1 MTVTATRPQ
10 GSSSTSTMISS
21 APEVSFSSDL
31 KADDLKAQVET
42 MDPVP
47 TANRS
52 SSMPSLSAAGAHSDN
67 NTPPPYEEP
76 SRNDNANDS
85 HPGSGDITSSYF
97 MNDRWPLIFRSNPAN
112 NSSSGRNMG
121 RKCKFSPLHLAILV
135 LGIISAVLAVLR
147 LPNVAPQP
155 AAQARIRDEWDN
167 EVHAHEALRAD
178 WAREREEILSLR
190 AELERDRENWK
201 REHVAQAQRHQEEE
215 VEWEREIQAHAD
227 LRADW
232 VRAGSDITSLRAE
245 LQHQKAEWER
255 ERLAQVERRQKEEV
269 EWDKEIQA
277 HEALRADWARK
288 RDDVEALRADLQH
301 EKAEWERERLAQME
315 CRQKE
320 GVEWDKE
327 IQAHEALRADWARE
341 RVEWDKEIQAHEALR
356 ADWAREEVEWEKEI
370 QAHEA
375 LRADWAR
382 ERDDVEALR
391 ADLQCEKAE
400 WKRQRAAEKRR
411 KEDEDARVRAK
422 FRWEDLTPAQRCLR
436 HNARGYTARLAN
448 VPRSY
453 DPVQACN
460 ETAIEIPG
468 VKIKGRPLKCEDRG
482 CSGVFG
488 HWIAESGE
496 SICATYFKN
505 FDDKGCTSPG
515 SRRRRIQ
522 SRLENLQS
530 GDDGRKMCFTTPA
543 TFRHQH
549 FPKPDTCDIGVFGVW
564 GVWEIKDKKC

>member
-1 MTVTATRPQ
+1 
-10 GSSSTSTMISS
+10 
-21 APEVSFSSDL
+21 
-31 KADDLKAQVET
+31 
-42 MDPVP
+42 
-47 TANRS
+47 
-52 SSMPSLSAAGAHSDN
+52 
-67 NTPPPYEEP
+67 
-76 SRNDNANDS
+76 
-85 HPGSGDITSSYF
+85 
-97 MNDRWPLIFRSNPAN
+97 
-112 NSSSGRNMG
+112 MG

-190 AELERDRENWK
+190 VELERDRENWK

-215 VEWEREIQAHAD
+215 VEREREIQAHAD

-341 RVEWDKEIQAHEALR
+341 R
-356 ADWAREEVEWEKEI
+356 
-370 QAHEA
+370 
-375 LRADWAR
+375 
-382 ERDDVEALR
+382 DDVEALC
-391 ADLQCEKAE
+391 ADLQCAV
-400 WKRQRAAEKRR
+400 EKRR

-422 FRWEDLTPAQRCLR
+422 FRWEDLTPDQRCLR

-468 VKIKGRPLKCEDRG
+468 VKIKGRPLKCEDRVRHLCE
-482 CSGVFG
+482 CS
-488 HWIAESGE
+488 ISSLILA
-496 SICATYFKN
+496 
-505 FDDKGCTSPG
+505 
-515 SRRRRIQ
+515 
-522 SRLENLQS
+522 
-530 GDDGRKMCFTTPA
+530 
-543 TFRHQH
+543 
-549 FPKPDTCDIGVFGVW
+549 
-564 GVWEIKDKKC
+564 

>member
-1 MTVTATRPQ
+1 MV
-10 GSSSTSTMISS
+10 SF
-21 APEVSFSSDL
+21 PEVSSSSDL
-31 KADDLKAQVET
+31 KADDPKAQVET
-42 MDPVP
+42 MDLVP
-47 TANRS
+47 SADRS
-52 SSMPSLSAAGAHSDN
+52 SSMPSLSEAGAHSDN

-85 HPGSGDITSSYF
+85 YPGSGDISSSYF
-97 MNDRWPLIFRSNPAN
+97 MNGRWPLIFRSNPAN

-121 RKCKFSPLHLAILV
+121 RKCNFSPLHLAILV
-135 LGIISAVLAVLR
+135 LGIISAVLAVSL

-190 AELERDRENWK
+190 VELERDRENWK

-232 VRAGSDITSLRAE
+232 VRAGSDISSLRAE

-277 HEALRADWARK
+277 HEALRADWARQ
-288 RDDVEALRADLQH
+288 RDDAEALRANLQH

-315 CRQKE
+315 RRQKE
-320 GVEWDKE
+320 
-327 IQAHEALRADWARE
+327 E
-341 RVEWDKEIQAHEALR
+341 R
-356 ADWAREEVEWEKEI
+356 
-370 QAHEA
+370 
-375 LRADWAR
+375 
-382 ERDDVEALR
+382 
-391 ADLQCEKAE
+391 
-400 WKRQRAAEKRR
+400 AEKRR
-411 KEDEDARVRAK
+411 KEDEDARARAE
-422 FRWEDLTPAQRCLR
+422 FRWEDLTPDQRCLR
-436 HNARGYTARLAN
+436 HNARRYTARLAN

-453 DPVQACN
+453 DPVQACK

-522 SRLENLQS
+522 SRLENLQF
-530 GDDGRKMCFTTPA
+530 GDDGRKMCSTTPA

-549 FPKPDTCDIGVFGVW
+549 FPKPDTCDIGIFGVW
-564 GVWEIKDKKC
+564 GVWEIKDDKC

>member
-1 MTVTATRPQ
+1 MV
-10 GSSSTSTMISS
+10 SSSPEASS
-21 APEVSFSSDL
+21 ASDL
-31 KADDLKAQVET
+31 KAGDPKAEVET
-42 MDPVP
+42 MDLVP
-47 TANRS
+47 TADCS
-52 SSMPSLSAAGAHSDN
+52 SRMPGSLSEAGAHADS

-76 SRNDNANDS
+76 SRDDSANDS
-85 HPGSGDITSSYF
+85 SPASGDISSSYA
-97 MNDRWPLIFRSNPAN
+97 MNDRRPLIFRSNPAN
-112 NSSSGRNMG
+112 NSSSGWG
-121 RKCKFSPLHLAILV
+121 RKCNFSPLHLAILV
-135 LGIISAVLAVLR
+135 IGIISAVLAVSR
-147 LPNVAPQP
+147 LPNVVPQP

-190 AELERDRENWK
+190 AKLERDSENWK

-232 VRAGSDITSLRAE
+232 VRAGSDISSLRAE

-255 ERLAQVERRQKEEV
+255 ERLARVERRQE
-269 EWDKEIQA
+269 
-277 HEALRADWARK
+277 
-288 RDDVEALRADLQH
+288 
-301 EKAEWERERLAQME
+301 
-315 CRQKE
+315 
-320 GVEWDKE
+320 
-327 IQAHEALRADWARE
+327 
-341 RVEWDKEIQAHEALR
+341 
-356 ADWAREEVEWEKEI
+356 EEVEWEKEI
-370 QAHEA
+370 QAQET

-391 ADLQCEKAE
+391 ADLQREKVE
-400 WKRQRAAEKRR
+400 WKNQCAAEKRR
-411 KEDEDARVRAK
+411 KEDELARVRAG
-422 FRWEDLTPAQRCLR
+422 FRWEDLTPDQRCLW

-453 DPVQACN
+453 DPVQACM

-468 VKIKGRPLKCEDRG
+468 VKIEGRPLKCEDRG
-482 CSGVFG
+482 CFGVFG
-488 HWIAESGE
+488 YWIAESGE

-530 GDDGRKMCFTTPA
+530 GDDWREMCSTTPA
-543 TFRHQH
+543 TVRHQH
-549 FPKPDTCDIGVFGVW
+549 FPKPDMCDIGIFGVW
-564 GVWEIKDKKC
+564 GVWAIKDEKC

>member
-1 MTVTATRPQ
+1 MV
-10 GSSSTSTMISS
+10 SSSPEASS
-21 APEVSFSSDL
+21 PSDL
-31 KADDLKAQVET
+31 NADDPQKAQ
-42 MDPVP
+42 DLVP
-47 TANRS
+47 TDNRS
-52 SSMPSLSAAGAHSDN
+52 SRMSSLSEAGAHSDN

-85 HPGSGDITSSYF
+85 YPGSGDISSSYV
-97 MNDRWPLIFRSNPAN
+97 MNARRPFILRSNPAN

-121 RKCKFSPLHLAILV
+121 RKCNLSPLHLAILV
-135 LGIISAVLAVLR
+135 LGIISAVLALSR
-147 LPNVAPQP
+147 LTNVAPQP
-155 AAQARIRDEWDN
+155 AALARIRDEWDN

-190 AELERDRENWK
+190 TELERDRENWK
-201 REHVAQAQRHQEEE
+201 CEHVAQAQRHQEEE

-232 VRAGSDITSLRAE
+232 ARAGSDILSLRAE

-255 ERLAQVERRQKEEV
+255 ERLAQVQRRQEEVV
-269 EWDKEIQA
+269 EWDKEIQ
-277 HEALRADWARK
+277 
-288 RDDVEALRADLQH
+288 
-301 EKAEWERERLAQME
+301 
-315 CRQKE
+315 
-320 GVEWDKE
+320 G
-327 IQAHEALRADWARE
+327 
-341 RVEWDKEIQAHEALR
+341 
-356 ADWAREEVEWEKEI
+356 
-370 QAHEA
+370 HEA

-391 ADLQCEKAE
+391 ADLQREKAE

-411 KEDEDARVRAK
+411 KEDELARVRAGFK
-422 FRWEDLTPAQRCLR
+422 WEDLMPDQHCLR

-453 DPVQACN
+453 DPVQACK

-468 VKIKGRPLKCEDRG
+468 VKINGRPLKCEDRG

-522 SRLENLQS
+522 SRLENIQF
-530 GDDGRKMCFTTPA
+530 GDDWRKMCSTTPT

-549 FPKPDTCDIGVFGVW
+549 FPKPDTCDSGIFGVW
-564 GVWEIKDKKC
+564 GEWEIKDQKC